1 MLKIISTNPVIPQ
14 SLIVTECKVPA
25 KRDYIGGGAYG
36 GVCKGELCG
45 EIVAL
50 KVLYKTGDNVA
61 FCREALMWAMLKHEF
76 VLPFLGIYK
85 QQESE
90 MFLVSPY
97 MKNGTLAQWRKNA
110 KPSVAEIWERILE
123 VAQGMEYIHSEG
135 IVHGD
140 LRGDN
145 VLLDANLHVQIAD
158 FGLTRLLDATNT
170 QSGAKHLNFSA
181 PELFGCLEDAD
192 DPSAVESARTQ
203 MSDVYAFGCLYYEI
217 YYDSIP
223 FAGRPEGQVIAF
235 VIQNKRPP
243 RQDEP
248 PLSDG
253 AWEVIQQCWVREPW
267 KRPRM
272 NDVIESLIAV
282 SHSMPLSRS
291 PVTLTSGTTSIPVLM
306 FPGNPYQLPRSPGDG
321 DASVNRRK
329 ANAPFVCTVP
339 GCGSSF
345 TRSFNLKGEPYAI
358 SQ

>member
-1 MLKIISTNPVIPQ
+1 MFKIISLKPVIPR
-14 SLIVTECKVPA
+14 SLIVTEVNVPA
-25 KRDYIGGGAYG
+25 TRDYIAGGAYG
-36 GVCKGELCG
+36 GVFKGELRG
-45 EIVAL
+45 ELVAL
-50 KVLYKTGDNVA
+50 KVLYRTGDNAA

-76 VLPFLGIYK
+76 VLSFLGIYK

-110 KPSVAEIWERILE
+110 KPSVTEIWERILE

-192 DPSAVESARTQ
+192 DPSAVEPARTQ

-217 YYDSIP
+217 HYGAVP
-223 FAGRPEGQVIAF
+223 FASKNEVQIWNLVTRGVL
-235 VIQNKRPP
+235 PP
-243 RQDEP
+243 RLDEP

-253 AWEVIQQCWVREPW
+253 AWDIIQRCLTREPS

-272 NDVIESLIAV
+272 KDVVESL
-282 SHSMPLSRS
+282 MW
-291 PVTLTSGTTSIPVLM
+291 LM
-306 FPGNPYQLPRSPGDG
+306 L
-321 DASVNRRK
+321 NR
-329 ANAPFVCTVP
+329 
-339 GCGSSF
+339 
-345 TRSFNLKGEPYAI
+345 
-358 SQ
+358 